1 MKRLLF
7 VFLACGLA
15 WWAQGSARALADSLG
30 ERFTR
35 GNAAYAKGDYAG
47 AVAEY
52 ERVVEA
58 GVDDPDVYFNLAN
71 AHGSLGHYGQ
81 AIRYFE
87 RSLRLRPGD
96 ELAEKALAETRTVL
110 GERTAQL
117 TGEAIVA
124 ERPPLAEALFSR
136 VTTDALSWG
145 LLVGGWLA
153 SLCALALLRV
163 RSEAARLGLGITTGT
178 AALLALVSGFGLGT
192 RMDWGRA
199 EARAI
204 VIAPSAAM
212 RQGPDAN
219 APIMAELPEGTSAR
233 VLARDGGYVHVQAG
247 SYEGYLLAREVGEI

>member
-7 VFLACGLA
+7 LLLACGLVWPA
-15 WWAQGSARALADSLG
+15 LAPERALADSLD

-35 GNAAYAKGDYAG
+35 GNSAYARGDFAG
-47 AVAEY
+47 AIAEY

-58 GVDDPDVYFNLAN
+58 GVDDPDVYFNLAS

-96 ELAEKALAETRTVL
+96 ELAQKSLAETRTAL

-124 ERPPLAEALFSR
+124 ERPPLSDALFAR
-136 VTTDALSWG
+136 LTTDALGWG
-145 LLVGGWLA
+145 LLLGSWLA

-163 RSEAARLGLGITTGT
+163 RSEAARLGLGITAGAATLL
-178 AALLALVSGFGLGT
+178 AALSGFGLGT
-192 RMDWGRA
+192 RTDWGRS

-204 VIAPSAAM
+204 VIAPSATM

-219 APIMAELPEGTSAR
+219 APAMTELPEGTSAR
-233 VLARDGGYVHVQAG
+233 VLSREGRYVRVQAG
-247 SYEGYLLAREVGEI
+247 SHEGYLHAREIGEI